1 MKCNNI
7 IKGVATKLLIWVIGL
22 ISTEQ
27 WYLGCCR
34 ISIYRKLSILK
45 KISNRPN
52 FAVSQISK
60 YQDSDNINGGKK
72 CWKYLSENNH
82 PKQHRYVLN
91 TYLANRLWS
100 PYF

>member
-1 MKCNNI
+1 M
-7 IKGVATKLLIWVIGL
+7 
-22 ISTEQ
+22 
-27 WYLGCCR
+27 
-34 ISIYRKLSILK
+34 
-45 KISNRPN
+45 

-60 YQDSDNINGGKK
+60 YQDSDNINGGKQ